1 MRISGLSDR
10 YSKIDNFVFSQVIRF
25 CFLLRSLYF
34 ELLRNA
40 MGNFLRG
47 VPQDLSIYE
56 ALLQRAQEARAKLGL
71 DDIPAPTTA

>member
-1 MRISGLSDR
+1 
-10 YSKIDNFVFSQVIRF
+10 
-25 CFLLRSLYF
+25 
-34 ELLRNA
+34 

-56 ALLQRAQEARAKLGL
+56 ALLQRAQEARVKLGL